1 MPSTITGVEAVDAAL
16 ERYDKALVSAVGGY
30 LEAEAQQI
38 QRDLV
43 DLMPVASGTARDALA
58 APEAIAKKGSAADPS
73 YEVGFVDEGLRK
85 RAYYVLWVDQGREA
99 GKAGGR
105 RRSGRFKSGAQ
116 RYKKIERNI
125 GRIEPRR
132 VFLRAFMRSEARMK
146 AIRSISAI
154 WGAAGAA
161 KIPL

>member
-1 MPSTITGVEAVDAAL
+1 MSTITGVAELDAAL

-43 DLMPVASGTARDALA
+43 DLMPVHSGTARDALS
-58 APEAIAKKGSAADPS
+58 APEAILKTGTPASPKYA
-73 YEVGFVDEGLRK
+73 VGFVDEGLRK
-85 RAYYVLWVDQGREA
+85 RAYYVLWLDQGREGA
-99 GKAGGR
+99 RAGGR
-105 RRSGRFKSGAQ
+105 RRSGKYKSGEQ
-116 RYKKIERNI
+116 RWKKIDKNV

-132 VFLRAFMRSEARMK
+132 IFLRAFMRSEQRLK
-146 AIRSISAI
+146 AIRSVSAL

-161 KIPL
+161 KLVE

>member
-1 MPSTITGVEAVDAAL
+1 MASTITGVEAVDAAL
-16 ERYDKALVSAVGGY
+16 VRYDKALVSAVGGY

-43 DLMPVASGTARDALA
+43 ELMPVASGTARDALA
-58 APEAIAKKGSAADPS
+58 SPEAILKRGKPENPNYSI
-73 YEVGFVDEGLRK
+73 GFVAEPLRK

-99 GKAGGR
+99 GRAGGR

-132 VFLRAFMRSEARMK
+132 IFLRAFMKSEARMK
-146 AIRSISAI
+146 AIRSVSAI
-154 WGAAGAA
+154 WGAVGAA
-161 KIPL
+161 KVPL

>member
-1 MPSTITGVEAVDAAL
+1 MPSTVTGVDAVDAAL
-16 ERYDKALVSAVGGY
+16 ERYDTALVSRVAGF
-30 LEAEAQQI
+30 LQAEAEQI
-38 QRDLV
+38 QADLV
-43 DLMPVASGTARDALA
+43 ELMPVASGTARDALA
-58 APEAIAKKGSAADPS
+58 APEAIQRKGPDANPA
-73 YEVGFVDEGLRK
+73 YHVGYVDKELQK

-132 VFLRAFMRSEARMK
+132 VFLRAFMRSEGRMK
-146 AIRSISAI
+146 AIRSVAAI

-161 KIPL
+161 KII